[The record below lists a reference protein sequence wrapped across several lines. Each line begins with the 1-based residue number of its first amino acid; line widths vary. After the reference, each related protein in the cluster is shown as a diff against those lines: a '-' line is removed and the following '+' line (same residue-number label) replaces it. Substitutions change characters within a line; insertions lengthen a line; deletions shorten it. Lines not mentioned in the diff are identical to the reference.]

1 MAKFSETKTYE
12 LSCPACD
19 SARVVKDG
27 FQKGTQ
33 RYECKDCQKKFRANG
48 KATGRRMDAEL
59 MGAAI
64 QDHYDGK
71 SYKKITEA
79 IEKEYD
85 IPEPSKATV
94 YEWVRDYSV

>member
-1 MAKFSETKTYE
+1 
-12 LSCPACD
+12 
-19 SARVVKDG
+19 
-27 FQKGTQ
+27 
-33 RYECKDCQKKFRANG
+33 
-48 KATGRRMDAEL
+48 MDAEL

-71 SYKKITEA
+71 SYKKIAEA

-94 YEWVRDYSV
+94 YEWVRGLSPPRPSRR